1 MDVYNITISGLS
13 ESHSI
18 YSVTSEGDPN
28 FRNHLFH
35 IFIFIIFNFFCI
47 YRICLSLVAV
57 IAIDDSC
64 LQWCKQQARASI
76 QDVYQSGTI
85 CKCLDKCNKLNDY
98 VKDVYRIWYKSICFF
113 SLSPSL
119 SLILSPSLSLQRRQ
133 FYWNWCRSK
142 IDRRNTPTHFWSQV
156 WIKQGRKLGIRCVS
170 QVSERRRYGPTDG
183 RTDRQTHL

>member
-18 YSVTSEGDPN
+18 YSVTSEGDHN
-28 FRNHLFH
+28 FRNYFLPYFHLCH
-35 IFIFIIFNFFCI
+35 ILIFCI

-119 SLILSPSLSLQRRQ
+119 SLILSPSLSLQRQQ
-133 FYWNWCRSK
+133 FYWNWCR
-142 IDRRNTPTHFWSQV
+142 NHMEQT
-156 WIKQGRKLGIRCVS
+156 
-170 QVSERRRYGPTDG
+170 
-183 RTDRQTHL
+183 RQKEHTNSFLISGLNKTRPKTRH